1 MQGMAMQQMVMI
13 PIMVT
18 PAMVMIPMTTPIIM
32 GTPMVMA
39 PATPTPT
46 DDKAV
51 AAAPARGAR
60 AQRPA
65 TSATYDSTFT
75 IPSGSTSTSIS
86 TPSAPKDGEAAWAPS
101 PEMVKAA
108 EAKREEAAA
117 ALNKVLASSKAWRVK
132 DIESALASVVSRVSS
147 PERVASAL
155 ATLQDTSSAP
165 ESCPPD
171 PELIADLR
179 VAENALRDHL
189 VWKVQLLCPLD
200 DSKMFKATLLAAVG
214 DMNLDTFSQLMNSR
228 NKVVGNLPK
237 AFPSNAAARKRRR
250 RASRGRAARPRE
262 TPADDREDKSSTQL
276 VQGGGRWADM
286 FDEFNDDGADL

>member
-1 MQGMAMQQMVMI
+1 
-13 PIMVT
+13 
-18 PAMVMIPMTTPIIM
+18 
-32 GTPMVMA
+32 MVMA

-117 ALNKVLASSKAWRVK
+117 ALKKVMASSKAWRVK
-132 DIESALASVVSRVSS
+132 DIESALDSVVSRVSS

-165 ESCPPD
+165 ASCQPD

-200 DSKMFKATLLAAVG
+200 DSKMFKATLLDTWARRLKAPFRLKAAVG